1 MFPKLDVMYWYSTL
15 IGSGAGCYRGINLEC
30 WKLVKYEASTWKSG
44 ACLYSFQHALHV
56 IKAVYDAFGLQVVYN
71 FLEAGLQ

>member
-15 IGSGAGCYRGINLEC
+15 IGSCAGCCGGINLEC
-30 WKLVKYEASTWKSG
+30 WKLVKYEASAWKSG
-44 ACLYSFQHALHV
+44 ACLYSFQHVLHV